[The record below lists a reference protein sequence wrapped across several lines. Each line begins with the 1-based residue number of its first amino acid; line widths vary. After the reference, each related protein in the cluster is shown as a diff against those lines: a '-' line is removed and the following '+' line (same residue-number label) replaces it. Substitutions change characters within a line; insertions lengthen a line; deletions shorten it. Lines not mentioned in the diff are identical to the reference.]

1 MKKLIVNFQFL
12 WERVIGPHWSVIIP
26 ALFVLM
32 AIVWLIAVYARG
44 KFRFLPALAIAR
56 VTVLD
61 SIGRMEVIILLAM
74 GMLMI
79 GVPVIVP
86 KTDVGMKTF
95 EDMRKTFPFLDEQL
109 ENTVGIKRITLPDE
123 TGLPPLSDGGAGA
136 GLPVSVVEND
146 VGGRSVVGDEGV
158 VISTEGAEP
167 TDIAAPQGDTMGAGT
182 SPEVA
187 IPPGRTEEFA
197 AQQNAMK
204 LQALFWQGAFTFADF
219 FTALIGFILA
229 MVVLPT
235 EINRGVILS
244 ILPKPISREEYVFG
258 KAMGIW
264 IIVSGCFL
272 VFALELFAIQSVFN
286 LMAGRAVMDWH
297 FIMAVALF
305 PFKYATLVLI
315 IMGLTLRMPEVPAG
329 IIGVIFFAAGH
340 YAYSIHEIAIAPNLH
355 VIFGVMLR
363 YSYWMIP
370 HLSQVTTNIL
380 DRDLTMITN
389 WNELWGWVW
398 QITIYNMILLKML
411 SWLFRRRSL

>member
-12 WERVIGPHWSVIIP
+12 WERVIGPHWSIIIP

-74 GMLMI
+74 GMMI
-79 GVPVIVP
+79 VGVDVILP
-86 KTDVGMKTF
+86 NTAAGKTAF
-95 EDMRKTFPFLDEQL
+95 EKWRQSLPYLDQQL
-109 ENTVGIKRITLPDE
+109 ENLSGMKSFTEEDDTGYLPSSGGTEGLRGSLSVSEGEPAVTSFVEDEGLAISTGGSE
-123 TGLPPLSDGGAGA
+123 TG
-136 GLPVSVVEND
+136 
-146 VGGRSVVGDEGV
+146 GV
-158 VISTEGAEP
+158 VTPPGGTEEF
-167 TDIAAPQGDTMGAGT
+167 
-182 SPEVA
+182 V
-187 IPPGRTEEFA
+187 IPPGRAEEIA
-197 AQQNAMK
+197 AQQGAAT
-204 LQALFWQGAFTFADF
+204 LQALLWQGAFLFADF
-219 FTALIGFILA
+219 FVALIGFILA
-229 MVVLPT
+229 MVVLPN

-264 IIVSGCFL
+264 IIVTGCFL

-297 FIMAVALF
+297 FFMAIVLF
-305 PFKYATLVLI
+305 PLKYATLVLI
-315 IMGLTLRMPEVPAG
+315 IMGLTLRMPEVPAA
-329 IIGVIFFAAGH
+329 IIGVALFATGHFVDRIYEIATAPNLQIFFAVG
-340 YAYSIHEIAIAPNLH
+340 
-355 VIFGVMLR
+355 LR
-363 YSYWMIP
+363 FSYWVLP
-370 HLSQVTTNIL
+370 HLSQVTFSIL
-380 DRDLTMITN
+380 DRDETMITN
-389 WNELWGWVW
+389 WKELWGWVW